1 MVVLKFTSDNF
12 DSEVLQS
19 DKPVLVDLW
28 ATWCAPCRMQGP
40 IVEKLADELTDVKI
54 GKLDV
59 DENSDIAEKY
69 NVMSIP
75 TLLVFKNGE
84 VVQKAVGVHTREQR
98 IDMINSAK

>member
-1 MVVLKFTSDNF
+1 MAVLKFTSDNF

-40 IVEKLADELTDVKI
+40 IVEKLADELTEVKI

-84 VVQKAVGVHTREQR
+84 VVQKAVGVHTREQL

>member
-1 MVVLKFTSDNF
+1 MAVLKFTSDNF

-40 IVEKLADELTDVKI
+40 IVEKLADELSDVKI

-84 VVQKAVGVHTREQR
+84 VVQKAVGVHTREQL
-98 IDMINSAK
+98 IDMINSAR